1 MERQAASTD
10 FSRTDLRRWLW
21 IAGIWFAVG
30 LFEATQ
36 TVFTM
41 RSIGM
46 HHAWTRLFVAMLL
59 GWLPLM
65 VFTPVVLRLGEQHP
79 PTRWNTSFFW
89 LIHISACLGI
99 CCLASAWN
107 TGLEKWLNP
116 WTPDYNAGAFFHSW
130 LTKFENNL
138 LAYFVLYS
146 SILAVGYGIASR
158 ERLVRK
164 EMEAAQLNEQ
174 LSKARLH
181 ALRQQIEP
189 HFLFN
194 TLNAISGLVRE
205 ERNDAAVTMIAGLSN
220 FLRRVMQDSD
230 KHEVTLG
237 EEMQF
242 LREYL
247 DIQKVRFADR
257 LQVSVDVPEDL
268 FPAQVPS
275 LLLQPIVENAV
286 KHGIGK
292 RAQGGEIRISA
303 HRLNGTLHIGVYND
317 GPSVPPDWAAS
328 SPGIG
333 ISNLRTRLQSLYGE
347 AFQFDM
353 RNCQPEGVEALIAV
367 PYVAKA
373 KKPS

>member
-1 MERQAASTD
+1 MELITGKPNW
-10 FSRTDLRRWLW
+10 RRWLW

-46 HHAWTRLFVAMLL
+46 HHAWTRLFFALL
-59 GWLPLM
+59 MGWLPLM
-65 VFTPVVLRLGEQHP
+65 FFTPAVLRLERLHP
-79 PTRWNTSFFW
+79 PTQWKTSLFW
-89 LIHISACLGI
+89 LVHLPACLGI
-99 CCLASAWN
+99 CWLATAWN
-107 TGLEKWLNP
+107 SGLEKWLNP
-116 WTPDYNAGAFFHSW
+116 WAPDYNAGEFFRLW
-130 LTKFENNL
+130 QTKFENNL

-146 SILAVGYGIASR
+146 SILAIGYGIASR

-164 EMEAAQLNEQ
+164 EMESAQLNEQ

-194 TLNAISGLVRE
+194 TLNAIAGLVRE
-205 ERNDAAVTMIAGLSN
+205 QRNDAAINMIAGLSN
-220 FLRRVMQDSD
+220 FLRRVMQDSG

-237 EEMQF
+237 EEMEF

-247 DIQKVRFADR
+247 DIQKVRFAEK
-257 LQVSVDVPEDL
+257 LEVSMDVPEEL

-292 RAQGGEIRISA
+292 RAQGGEIRICA

-317 GPSVPPDWAAS
+317 GPGLPPDWAEAS
-328 SPGIG
+328 QGIG
-333 ISNLRTRLQSLYGE
+333 ISNLRTRLQSLYGNE
-347 AFQFDM
+347 FQFEM
-353 RNCQPEGVEALIAV
+353 RNHQPSGVEAVIAL
-367 PYVAKA
+367 PYIATNSKGQ
-373 KKPS
+373 S